1 MMRHL
6 PQYALMCALTVTLLA
21 KCSGPSEAEENT
33 PLNVAETESLL
44 NGIMVV
50 LADTTPE
57 ITAIHSAGEVTIA
70 CPEGGEARV
79 TITTSDSVVGDTARI
94 TSDIGAAPASCALK
108 GSDGTVFVLDAN
120 PGLNFYQSVTIVG
133 FFESLTVEGGLTGQV
148 DWKADDRNGTC
159 SFDMDLEAA
168 PVPNSNP
175 PAFES
180 SLSGDAC
187 GHELRLDVT
196 DVVQTSAR
204 RLEEHLRVAS

>member
-1 MMRHL
+1 MTRHL
-6 PQYALMCALTVTLLA
+6 PQYALMCALTVILLA

-33 PLNVAETESLL
+33 PLNIAETESLL

-50 LADTTPE
+50 LADTTPT
-57 ITAIHSAGEVTIA
+57 ITAIHSTSEVTIA
-70 CPEGGEARV
+70 CPEGGGARV

-94 TSDIGAAPASCALK
+94 TFDIGAAPASCALN

-120 PGLNFYQSVTIVG
+120 PGLDFYQSVTIVG
-133 FFESLTVEGGLTGQV
+133 FFDSFTIEGGLTGTV
-148 DWKADDRNGTC
+148 DWRVGDRNGTC

-168 PVPNSNP
+168 PAPNSNP

-180 SLSGDAC
+180 FLSGDAC

-196 DVVQTSAR
+196 NVVRTSAQ